1 MLKEASSQRRAT
13 LTGAEV
19 GSWAEARAARE
30 RTRVV
35 VEAFMIHLGIAH
47 ESDRKKKVKKAR
59 SGRKEEERRRV
70 AFTRSSLDGQ
80 SGSFFGGL
88 TTPDLTYTHKREI

>member
-70 AFTRSSLDGQ
+70 AFLGAASTGKVGRFLGD
-80 SGSFFGGL
+80 
-88 TTPDLTYTHKREI
+88 